1 MAERATAYWSTAPG
15 RGELRDEDLPAPGPG
30 EVLVRS
36 LYSGISRGTEALVA
50 QGVVPHSEW
59 QRMRSP
65 FQAGEFPFPV
75 KYGYCSVGEVV
86 AGDPVLC
93 GSVAFCLH
101 PHQSAYVVPVAAVT
115 ILPEGLPPAR
125 AVLAANMETA
135 LNIVWDGAVM
145 PGERVVVIGAGVV
158 GSLVAHLCARV
169 PGVEATLVDLRP
181 EREALAAT
189 FGVGFALPGDAP
201 TGADLV
207 VHASGQAQGLVTALA
222 CAGTEARVV
231 EASWFGD
238 RAVALPLGE
247 AFHSRRLTLRS
258 SQVGMVAARM
268 RPRWDHGR
276 RLRKA
281 LDLLRD
287 PLLDALIDGEHA
299 FADLPALM
307 ADLVTASGTAL
318 CRRIVYPGA
327 RPEARP

>member
-1 MAERATAYWSTAPG
+1 MAERSLAYWSTAPG
-15 RGELRDEDLPAPGPG
+15 HGELRDEDLPAPGPD

-36 LYSGISRGTEALVA
+36 LCSGISRGTEALVA
-50 QGVVPHSEW
+50 LGAVPRSEW

-86 AGDPVLC
+86 AGPPELR
-93 GSVAFCLH
+93 GSAVFCLH
-101 PHQSAYVVPVAAVT
+101 PHQDAYVVPATAVT
-115 ILPEGLPPAR
+115 VLPDGLPPAR

-158 GSLVAHLCARV
+158 GSLAAYLCARV

-181 EREALAAT
+181 ERAALAAA
-189 FGVGFALPGDAP
+189 FGVAFALPRDAP
-201 TGADLV
+201 SDADLV
-207 VHASGQAQGLVTALA
+207 IHASGQPPGLVTALA
-222 CAGTEARVV
+222 CAGAEARVI

-238 RAVALPLGE
+238 RPVLLPLGE

-258 SQVGMVAARM
+258 SQVGMVAAPM
-268 RPRWDHGR
+268 RLRWDHGR

-281 LDLLRD
+281 LELLRD
-287 PLLDALIDGEHA
+287 PLLDALIDGESS
-299 FADLPALM
+299 FADLPAVM
-307 ADLVTASGTAL
+307 AGLAAAAGTAL
-318 CRRIVYPGA
+318 CRRIVYPTA
-327 RPEARP
+327 AP